1 MIRNKTPI
9 GTRDLS
15 GLAKLQSM
23 LPKLSA
29 EEAAFIENLPSAFKI
44 DCPNFVQEE
53 LHFSGAACVQMLCAF
68 HGDAVPDQRDVASM
82 AGWENWRFQNHE
94 SLSEDLVRHM
104 ARRNFI
110 PAIYYPGRHVL
121 PKFSVGTDG
130 VDFISGNRDAMAEV
144 DFSYFKAL
152 LVNSQAPLFIRVH
165 FDTTMYPMPEEMAQR
180 LDHTGHGVI
189 IVGYDENGFIVN
201 DPWNKAAWGG
211 TRGGEESLITFHDL
225 RHSSPA
231 VNCCLDLVE
240 QFSKPQAFFEVPHVA
255 VFQNR
260 DIDIDVVIQSIGI
273 SGIQS
278 DIYALEDISV
288 TLRFGDGLI
297 SRSPLRVKSA
307 DKLLPGTEV
316 RLPIPITTGGRTG
329 SFPIYAR
336 VQGTLNIPAYPWEEM
351 GHTESITIFRDIAT
365 RIDIKDKEWLN
376 RYGRY

>member
-1 MIRNKTPI
+1 MIRNKIQI

-15 GLAKLQSM
+15 NLAKLRSM
-23 LPKLSA
+23 LPPLSV
-29 EEAAFIENLPSAFKI
+29 EETDFIENLPVTFKI
-44 DCPNFVQEE
+44 ECPYFVQEE
-53 LHFSGAACVQMLCAF
+53 KHFSGAACVQMLCAF
-68 HGDAVPDQRDVASM
+68 HGDSVPDQRDVASM
-82 AGWENWRFQNHE
+82 AGWDNWRFQNHE

-121 PKFSVGTDG
+121 PKFPVGIDG
-130 VDFISGNRDAMAEV
+130 VDFISGNRDTMAEV

-189 IVGYDENGFIVN
+189 IVGYNENGFIIN
-201 DPWNKAAWGG
+201 DPWNKADWGG
-211 TRGGEESLITFHDL
+211 TRGGKESFISFYEL
-225 RHSSPA
+225 RHSVPT
-231 VNCCLDLVE
+231 VNCCLDLAE
-240 QFSKPQAFFEVPHVA
+240 QFTKLQAFFEAPHVA

-260 DIDIDVVIQSIGI
+260 DIDIDVVVQSIGI
-273 SGIQS
+273 KGIQS

-288 TLRFGDGLI
+288 TLRFWDGLI
-297 SRSPLRVKSA
+297 CRSPLRVQAA

-316 RLPIPITTGGRTG
+316 RLPISITTGDRTG
-329 SFPIYAR
+329 SYPIYAR
-336 VQGTLNIPAYPWEEM
+336 IQGTLNIPAYPWEEM
-351 GHTESITIFRDIAT
+351 GRTESITIFRDIAT

-376 RYGRY
+376 RYGRF